1 MNPERKHVISRLA
14 LKCCWDYRLIF
25 NCLVFGTPY
34 WRWNIKNIQYKDN
47 NHNIINAIQYL
58 NYVQQKGKN
67 VNMAQTGKLYYRVS
81 KKKWCI
87 RKSGFMAIIFIFDY
101 LYPQLCSMHLKT
113 TRKRRK
119 ISGQTLLGIH
129 LELRYSSFS
138 LAAKS

>member
-1 MNPERKHVISRLA
+1 MHFILYQLS
-14 LKCCWDYRLIF
+14 RLIF

-87 RKSGFMAIIFIFDY
+87 RKSGFMTIIHIFIH
-101 LYPQLCSMHLKT
+101 LYPQLIFMHLKT
-113 TRKRRK
+113 TCKWRT
-119 ISGQTLLGIH
+119 ICGQTWLGIH
-129 LELRYSSFS
+129 LELIYSWFS
-138 LAAKS
+138 LVDKSWTKRNYLLV